1 MAQRYADGTP
11 RGQCGDP
18 THVAGSLGAFV
29 RARRRHAGLT
39 QTELARRSGVGLGTV
54 RDLEQGRT
62 GRPSSPCLRRLAA
75 ALAVGVGEEELT
87 RNMHA
92 MLDAAANAG
101 DRRSSRARLEVLGPL
116 AAWRRGKLV
125 APIAAKH
132 RVILGV
138 LAVAP
143 NTWVHQEALIDAV
156 WGERSPTTAVSLV
169 RTYVS
174 ALRRILDPKQS
185 PRDQE
190 GLVVAA
196 GSGYRL
202 QVTADQ
208 LDLLAF
214 EQLAERGRAEC
225 TRGDL
230 VGACHAY
237 ERALNL
243 WHGELLADVDVLR
256 NHPAAVSVRR
266 HHATVICDYAD
277 AACAARLPD
286 RVLPHLWD
294 LASREPLDEK
304 VHARLMIALASAGR
318 QAAAL
323 KVFED
328 LRSRL
333 DAELGVCPGPELA
346 ASHLRVLRQDVLP
359 TVPQAVIASISTA
372 LASEAAPA
380 VPREL
385 PAVARYFAGRQAEL
399 TALNSLLDQP
409 ARSAERMLIS
419 AISGTAGVGK
429 TAMAVYWAH
438 QVADR
443 FPDGQLFAN
452 LRGYD
457 RGQPVSAADALA
469 GFLHALGMPDR
480 DIPSAVDERAARYR
494 SLLADRRILVIL
506 DNAGSAEQ
514 VRPLLPGAQAC
525 MAVVTSRDSLAGL
538 VARDG
543 AWRLELDPLP
553 PGDAIELLRALI
565 GARVTAEPAAAATM
579 AARCCRLPLA
589 LRIAAELAAARPRV
603 PLAELAGQ
611 LDEQQRCLE
620 FLSAGEDTSTA
631 VRTVF
636 SWSCRHLNHNAARM
650 FRLSGLHPG
659 PDLDRHAAAVL
670 VGSTAEQA
678 EKLLGQLVR
687 AHLIQ
692 VTKPGR
698 YGMHDLLR
706 AYAAEQSGLR
716 DSAGQR
722 RAALTRLLDHYSY
735 VAADATDTLFPAESG
750 GRQRIRPPVAPV
762 LPMTDPATARAWLDA
777 ERANLVAVVAYSS
790 VHGWPEHATRL
801 AATLFRYLDAGGHY
815 SEAIA
820 IYGHARSAAS
830 QVGILSA
837 EAEALMS
844 LGIVDLRLGRYQQG
858 VDHLNEALALFRDTG
873 NHAGE
878 LRALGVMGIA
888 DFLQGRCRQ
897 AIGRFQLAMGLSRD
911 IGDQPREARAL
922 NNLGL
927 VELRQGRYQ
936 EAFGHFQQA
945 MDRCQSIGDQADE
958 AHVLANLGDVEL
970 RQGRY
975 QQALAYL
982 QQALVLFRETGNPIG
997 EGYALTSFGDV
1008 ELRQGRYQQALAY
1021 LQQALVLFRETGH
1034 RPGEAGALN
1043 SLGEVLLSTGQPFL
1057 ARAQHASALTLT
1069 SYIGDKYE
1077 EARALNGLAHAYH
1090 AAGDVGQAHW
1100 HWQEAFTRYVDIGA
1114 PEANQ
1119 VHAWLEAGDHAGHH
1133 AGHQGDSAG

>member
-11 RGQCGDP
+11 RGLCGDQIY
-18 THVAGSLGAFV
+18 VAGGLGALI
-29 RARRRHAGLT
+29 RARRRVAGLT

-62 GRPSSPCLRRLAA
+62 GRPSSASLRRLAT
-75 ALAVGVGEEELT
+75 ALAVDVGEEELT
-87 RNMHA
+87 RNMRA
-92 MLDAAANAG
+92 MLNVAENDG
-101 DRRSSRARLEVLGPL
+101 DRRSTRVRLEVLGPL
-116 AAWRRGKLV
+116 AAWRRGRVV

-156 WGERSPTTAVSLV
+156 WGEGSPATAASLV
-169 RTYVS
+169 RTYVRT
-174 ALRRILDPKQS
+174 LRGLLDPKQS
-185 PRDQE
+185 PRNPD
-190 GLVVAA
+190 GLVVMA

-202 QVTADQ
+202 QATADQ

-225 TRGDL
+225 SRGDL
-230 VGACHAY
+230 AGACHAY

-243 WHGELLADVDVLR
+243 WRGELLADVDVLR
-256 NHPAAVSVRR
+256 NHPAAVGVRR
-266 HHATVICDYAD
+266 RHATVICDYAD

-286 RVLPHLWD
+286 RALPHLWG
-294 LASREPLDEK
+294 LANREPLDEK
-304 VHARLMIALASAGR
+304 VHARLMIALAGAGR
-318 QAAAL
+318 QAVAL
-323 KVFED
+323 KVFEA

-346 ASHLRVLRQDVLP
+346 AAHLRVLRQDFLP
-359 TVPQAVIASISTA
+359 AAPQAIIANNGTA
-372 LASEAAPA
+372 LASEVAPA

-385 PAVARYFAGRQAEL
+385 PAVARHFAGRQAEL
-399 TALNSLLDQP
+399 TALNSLLDQS
-409 ARSAERMLIS
+409 ARSGGRVVVS

-429 TAMAVYWAH
+429 TALAVYWAH

-457 RGQPVSAADALA
+457 LEQPVTAADALA
-469 GFLHALGMPDR
+469 GFLRALGMPDR
-480 DIPSAVDERAARYR
+480 DIPLTVDERAARYR

-514 VRPLLPGAQAC
+514 VRPLLPGVQAC

-543 AWRLELDPLP
+543 AWRLDLDLLP
-553 PGDAIELLRALI
+553 PGDAIELLRALV
-565 GARVTAEPAAAATM
+565 GARVTAEAAAAATL
-579 AARCCRLPLA
+579 AVRCCRLPLA
-589 LRIAAELAAARPRV
+589 LRIAAELAAARPSV
-603 PLAELAGQ
+603 PLAELADE
-611 LDEQQRCLE
+611 LDEQQRRLE
-620 FLSAGEDTSTA
+620 LLSAGEDTSTS
-631 VRTVF
+631 VRTVL
-636 SWSCRHLNHNAARM
+636 SWSCRHLNHDAARI

-659 PDLDRHAAAVL
+659 PDFDRHAAAVL
-670 VGSTAEQA
+670 AGTSAERAEQ
-678 EKLLGQLVR
+678 LLDQLVR

-692 VTKPGR
+692 ATKPGR

-706 AYAAEQSGLR
+706 AYAAEQASLR
-716 DSAGQR
+716 DSASER
-722 RAALTRLLDHYSY
+722 RAALNRLLDHYSN
-735 VAADATDTLFPAESG
+735 VAADAADSLFPAESG

-777 ERANLVAVVAYSS
+777 ERANLVAVAVYSPA
-790 VHGWPEHATRL
+790 HGSAGYATRL
-801 AATLFRYLDAGGHY
+801 AAILFRYLDAGGHY
-815 SEAIA
+815 SEATA
-820 IYGHARSAAS
+820 IYSHARSAAS
-830 QVGILSA
+830 QAGDTSA

-858 VDHLNEALALFRDTG
+858 VDHMNEALARFRDTG

-888 DFLQGRCRQ
+888 DFLQGRCQQ
-897 AIGRFQLAMGLSRD
+897 AIGRFQLALGLSRD
-911 IGDQPREARAL
+911 IGDKPREARAL

-927 VELRQGRYQ
+927 AELRQGRYQ
-936 EAFGHFQQA
+936 EASGHFQQA
-945 MDRCQSIGDQADE
+945 LDLCRHIDDQADE

-975 QQALAYL
+975 QQATAYL
-982 QQALVLFRETGNPIG
+982 ERALVLFREIGNPIG
-997 EGYALTSFGDV
+997 EGYALTSFGDI
-1008 ELRQGRYQQALAY
+1008 ELRQGRYQQAMTY
-1021 LQQALVLFRETGH
+1021 LEQALVLFRETGH

-1043 SLGEVLLSTGQPFL
+1043 SLGEVLLSTGQPSL
-1057 ARAQHASALTLT
+1057 AQAQHASALTLT
-1069 SYIGDKYE
+1069 SHTGDKYE
-1077 EARALNGLAHAYH
+1077 EARAFDGLAHAYH
-1090 AAGDVGQAHW
+1090 AAGDVSQAQR
-1100 HWQEAFTRYVDIGA
+1100 HWQEAFTRYANIGA
-1114 PEANQ
+1114 PEADQ
-1119 VHAWLEAGDHAGHH
+1119 ARAWLEA
-1133 AGHQGDSAG
+1133 